1 MNYSKESYLN
11 ITDSTHDSVKSN
23 DSALF
28 PPCDSS
34 PLTPKMPSTVEPFEY
49 IHENEY
55 ITSSLKKSNKKAAHQ
70 DRLGDHESR
79 CECTTD
85 DPCTLNSQC
94 LNRDLNIE
102 CGANCSTGSL
112 CQNRLF
118 QKKQYANVQVQ
129 LASGKGHGLFA
140 TEDLFTIGTFISE
153 YVGQILDKE
162 TFQSRAQKYDKEE
175 EKHFYFMHINSDLII
190 DARQKGNFSRF
201 MNHSCEPNCAT
212 EKWTTIQGETRIGFF
227 TLKPISKGTELTFDY
242 KFERFGTKSQKCL
255 CGTKSCKGWIGIE
268 KTSVTKTLSYSRG
281 ISDSDQIP
289 KLVKDIIQ
297 EEERDQLLGYL
308 KMLKSTTQQS
318 CLKRFL
324 HLHGLKILDALLV
337 EYRRDPPIQYHIL
350 SILNQLPITNRR
362 SIEEA
367 KLESKLE
374 KFITTSDTTL
384 SELAFN
390 ILSNWSKLEAAY
402 RIPEKSNDT
411 NFTVKNTI
419 KEIKMTPNV
428 DLFKTLVSRKDEFLQ
443 SSKKQTLSVW
453 TSNPVQYSSSRDVE
467 NAIEDNDKIKDPNTG
482 RFLPKDWSSACTDD
496 GKVYYYHI
504 VTRETQWEFPEI
516 KLSTS
521 SLSISSTE
529 IQNTI
534 QKAKDHFEGQRK
546 AQERQKERIQHDKE
560 QVSKLREQIASI
572 VVKYLSQYRDQLST
586 TNDKVGNEF
595 KHLARKLTHHLLE
608 KELSQSDHSISEYI
622 DQKTLSKMHHYLK
635 HYMRKLGY
643 DDHKSSKHFR
653 HK

>member
-1 MNYSKESYLN
+1 MNHSKGSSLN
-11 ITDSTHDSVKSN
+11 IIDSIHNSVKSD
-23 DSALF
+23 DSPLLSL
-28 PPCDSS
+28 CDSS
-34 PLTPKMPSTVEPFEY
+34 PSIPKLPSTIEPFEY

-55 ITSSLKKSNKKAAHQ
+55 ITQSLKKSNKKSIHQ
-70 DRLGDHESR
+70 DRLGDDEMK
-79 CECTTD
+79 CECTTN

-102 CGANCSTGSL
+102 CGSNCPTGSL

-118 QKKQYANVQVQ
+118 QNKQYANVQVQ
-129 LASGKGHGLFA
+129 LTSGKGHGLFA
-140 TEDLFTIGTFISE
+140 MEDLCTIGTFISE

-227 TLKPISKGTELTFDY
+227 TLKQITKGTELTFDY
-242 KFERFGTKSQKCL
+242 KFERFGTKAQKCL
-255 CGTKSCKGWIGIE
+255 CGTPSCKGWIGIE
-268 KTSVTKTLSYSRG
+268 KTSVTKSLSYSRG
-281 ISDSDQIP
+281 ISEPDQMP

-297 EEERDQLLGYL
+297 EGERDQLLGYL
-308 KMLKSTTQQS
+308 KVLKSTTQQS

-350 SILNQLPITNRR
+350 SILHQLPITNRA
-362 SIEEA
+362 SIEDA

-374 KFITTSDTTL
+374 KFITASDTTL
-384 SELAFN
+384 SELASN

-402 RIPEKSNDT
+402 RIPERSNDS
-411 NFTVKNTI
+411 NSIVKDTF
-419 KEIKMTPNV
+419 KGTKMTPNI

-443 SSKKQTLSVW
+443 SSKKQTLSIW
-453 TSNPVQYSSSRDVE
+453 TPNPVHHSSSKDVE
-467 NAIEDNDKIKDPNTG
+467 NVIEDHERIKDPATG
-482 RFLPKDWSSACTDD
+482 RFLPKDWRSACTDD
-496 GKVYYYHI
+496 GKMYYYHI

-516 KLSTS
+516 KHSTS

-534 QKAKDHFEGQRK
+534 QKAKDHFAGQRQ
-546 AQERQKERIQHDKE
+546 AQERQEERIQHDKE

-572 VVKYLSQYRDQLST
+572 VVKYLSQYREQLPT
-586 TNDKVGNEF
+586 ANDDVGNEF

-608 KELSQSDHSISEYI
+608 KELSRPDHSISGYI

-643 DDHKSSKHFR
+643 DDRKSSKRSR